1 VTTQSPSPDVGSND
15 TLIREPG
22 HPAVEQPADGGPAA
36 EQRSSSRLRWFWVA
50 AVVIGGLLVMTG
62 ILYVTGYLVA
72 GDKLPKK
79 AQISGVAVGGLE
91 RSEAIDKLTAEL
103 GTRAAKPMKLT
114 VSGEKTELKP
124 ADAGLAVDYVRS
136 VDAAGAGTSL
146 NPLRIVRVLTGG
158 STIDAEIVVNQAQLE
173 AAVGELAKTFN
184 HPPVDAALK
193 YQGTKIKQKHAR
205 EGITLQQDASAAM
218 IKSGFL
224 KTTTPLELPAGIAQP
239 EITDEEADQVV
250 ADFAKPAIAEPIKVN
265 LPGVGSFKVSTR
277 MIAASITFIPQNGT
291 LAPVLDAK
299 KLRSNAEPAIKEV
312 ELVEPRDATVRLV
325 NGSPKVIPA
334 VNGTAVAAEDL
345 KKAIEPVLIKPA
357 AERTVDAKLTGAKAA
372 FSTEDARKLGIKRV
386 TGEFTTYFPYL
397 PYRNINIG
405 RAAALINGTLLKP
418 GEIFSLNQIVGERT
432 QANGFTEGYI
442 IKDGRFRKEL
452 GGGVSQ
458 SATTTFNAM
467 FFAGLKD
474 VEHKPHGL
482 YIDRYPAGREA
493 TVAWPSLDLKFQNDT
508 KYGVLVQ
515 AYIVK
520 GTPSRQGS
528 ITVRMWSTKTYDKVV
543 ATSPVKSNFTTG
555 RDIRDDAKDC
565 EPTSPV
571 QGFDVSYQR
580 LFYQNGSVVRREHFS
595 WTYAPTNRVI
605 CEKPKSG

>member
-1 VTTQSPSPDVGSND
+1 VTTQSPSPNVGPND

-22 HPAVEQPADGGPAA
+22 HPADEQPADGEPAA
-36 EQRSSSRLRWFWVA
+36 EQRSSSRLRWLLVA
-50 AVVIGGLLVMTG
+50 AVVVGGLFVMTG

-79 AQISGVAVGGLE
+79 AQISVVAVGGLE

-103 GTRAAKPMKLT
+103 ASRAAGPMNLT
-114 VSGEKTELKP
+114 VSDEKTKLKP

-136 VDAAGAGTSL
+136 VDAAGAGKSL

-158 STIDAEIVVNQAQLE
+158 SAIDAEIVVNQTQLQ
-173 AAVGELAKTFN
+173 AAVGGLAKTFN
-184 HPPVDAALK
+184 HPPVDAAVK

-218 IKSGFL
+218 IKSSFL
-224 KTTTPLELPAGIAQP
+224 KSTAPLELPADIAQP

-250 ADFAKPAIAEPIKVN
+250 ADFAKPAIAEPVRVN
-265 LPGVGSFKVSTR
+265 LTGVGSFKVSTR
-277 MIAASITFIPQNGT
+277 MIAQSITFITQNGT

-357 AERTVDAKLTGAKAA
+357 EERTVDVKLTGAKAA
-372 FSTEDARKLGIKRV
+372 FSTEDAKKLGIKRV

-543 ATSPVKSNFTTG
+543 ATSPIKSNFTTG
-555 RDIRDDAKDC
+555 RDIKDDSKDC

-580 LFYQNGSVVRREHFS
+580 LFYQNGSVVRRENFS
-595 WTYAPTNRVI
+595 WRYAPTNRVI